1 MSTRRNGESRRRSGS
16 ARSGRLKG
24 GGEDSATIVRETLA
38 GYAQRGIFRAYGDR
52 PAPREQIQVSFRW
65 HTEVPINVVYHAGTR
80 ELTFRDLL
88 PDVGGH
94 SAMYRHLKQFLRERT
109 SQDLP
114 PHRRIDPR
122 KVAVRLRPRAGKVS
136 LIVSLEESDVEY
148 GVRKAVNLIH
158 ELFVSFLR
166 DPLYFSYMVQHFGLN
181 PDM

>member
-1 MSTRRNGESRRRSGS
+1 LSTRRHDGSRRRSGS
-16 ARSGRLKG
+16 ARSDRLKS
-24 GGEDSATIVRETLA
+24 GGEDAATIVRETLA

-52 PAPREQIQVSFRW
+52 PASREQIQFSFRW
-65 HTEVPINVVYHAGTR
+65 HTEVPINVVYRAGTR
-80 ELTFRDLL
+80 ELAFRDLL
-88 PDVGGH
+88 PDVGGN

-122 KVAVRLRPRAGKVS
+122 KVALRLTQRAGKVS
-136 LIVSLEESDVEY
+136 LIVSLESDVEY

-158 ELFVSFLR
+158 ELFVNFLR